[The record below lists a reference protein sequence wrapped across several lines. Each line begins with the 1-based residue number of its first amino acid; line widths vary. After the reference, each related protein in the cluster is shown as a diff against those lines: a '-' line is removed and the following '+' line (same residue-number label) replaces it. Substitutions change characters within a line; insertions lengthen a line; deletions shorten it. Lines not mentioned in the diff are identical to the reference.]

1 MTALSKKSEVL
12 ELNQAKLG
20 SVNFRQSC
28 QLNFGIVVRG
38 IITTNLISK
47 TLFVEKIQQIKINIE
62 NKQIFK
68 NKNKQFLS
76 IGMLVY
82 NRAQQV

>member
-1 MTALSKKSEVL
+1 MGTFFVL
-12 ELNQAKLG
+12 CELNQAKLG

-38 IITTNLISK
+38 IKITNLISR
-47 TLFVEKIQQIKINIE
+47 TLFVEKIQQIKINFE

-68 NKNKQFLS
+68 NEIKVVF
-76 IGMLVY
+76 VY
-82 NRAQQV
+82 RYVGL